1 MQTPGCVRRDM
12 LILQPAAIKGG
23 AVLRRWLL
31 QLSSLAVVL
40 DLEPAQ
46 WTCSEPET
54 SFVDLIKVR

>member
-1 MQTPGCVRRDM
+1 M